1 MFEKEVEKVIEQY
14 ISNSWYASTY
24 RTESIQ
30 EDISK
35 RVYHALPFSEEIVD
49 NLVKYPSLY
58 KELSDIVKQEFPLL
72 HSCITFMR
80 NERINTY
87 SFRSILTDK
96 NHRNEFSKAANALKL
111 RVVQEELKPYANRLF
126 NELPSLESRAND
138 LFEKE
143 NQ

>member
-1 MFEKEVEKVIEQY
+1 MFEKEVREVIEQY

-35 RVYHALPFSEEIVD
+35 RVYHALPVSEEIVD
-49 NLVKYPSLY
+49 NLVKYPNLY
-58 KELSDIVKQEFPLL
+58 KELSDIVKQELPLL

-80 NERINTY
+80 NERMSAY

-96 NHRNEFSKAANALKL
+96 NHRNEFSKAADALKL
-111 RVVQEELKPYANRLF
+111 RAVQEELKPYANRLF
-126 NELPSLESRAND
+126 VELPSLESRAND

-143 NQ
+143 N

>member
-1 MFEKEVEKVIEQY
+1 MFEKEVEKVIEKY
-14 ISNSWYASTY
+14 IANSWYASTY

-96 NHRNEFSKAANALKL
+96 NHRNEFSKTADALKL

-126 NELPSLESRAND
+126 VELPSLESRANN

-143 NQ
+143 N

>member
-35 RVYHALPFSEEIVD
+35 RVYHALPVSEEIVD
-49 NLVKYPSLY
+49 NLVKYPNLY
-58 KELSDIVKQEFPLL
+58 KELSDIVKQELPLL

-80 NERINTY
+80 NEQINAY

-96 NHRNEFSKAANALKL
+96 NHRNEFSKAADALKL
-111 RVVQEELKPYANRLF
+111 RAVQEELKPYANRLF
-126 NELPSLESRAND
+126 VELPSLESRAND

-143 NQ
+143 N

>member
-1 MFEKEVEKVIEQY
+1 MFEKEVEKVIEKY
-14 ISNSWYASTY
+14 IANSWYASTY

-35 RVYHALPFSEEIVD
+35 RVYHALPVSEEIVD
-49 NLVKYPSLY
+49 NLVKYPNLY

-80 NERINTY
+80 NERMSAY

-96 NHRNEFSKAANALKL
+96 NHRNEYFNEIDNL
-111 RVVQEELKPYANRLF
+111 RVLGNIYENRELL
-126 NELPSLESRAND
+126 D
-138 LFEKE
+138 D
-143 NQ
+143 

>member
-1 MFEKEVEKVIEQY
+1 MFEKEVREVIEKY
-14 ISNSWYASTY
+14 IANSWYASTY

-35 RVYHALPFSEEIVD
+35 RVYHALPVSEEIVD
-49 NLVKYPSLY
+49 NLVKYPNLY

-80 NERINTY
+80 NEKINTY

-96 NHRNEFSKAANALKL
+96 NHRNEFSKAADALKL

-126 NELPSLESRAND
+126 VELPSLESRAND

-143 NQ
+143 N

>member
-35 RVYHALPFSEEIVD
+35 RVYHALPVSEEIVD
-49 NLVKYPSLY
+49 NLVKYPNLY
-58 KELSDIVKQEFPLL
+58 KELSDIVKQELPLL

-80 NERINTY
+80 NERMSAY

-96 NHRNEFSKAANALKL
+96 NHRNEFSKAADALKL
-111 RVVQEELKPYANRLF
+111 RAVQEELKPYANRLF
-126 NELPSLESRAND
+126 VELPSLESRAND

-143 NQ
+143 N

>member
-1 MFEKEVEKVIEQY
+1 MFEKEVREVIEQY

-35 RVYHALPFSEEIVD
+35 RVYHALPVSEEIVD
-49 NLVKYPSLY
+49 NLVKYPNLY
-58 KELSDIVKQEFPLL
+58 KELSDIVKQELPLL

-80 NERINTY
+80 NERISAY

-96 NHRNEFSKAANALKL
+96 NHRNEFSKAADALKL
-111 RVVQEELKPYANRLF
+111 RAVQEELKPYANRLF
-126 NELPSLESRAND
+126 VELPSLESRAND

-143 NQ
+143 N

>member
-1 MFEKEVEKVIEQY
+1 MFEKEVEKVIEKY
-14 ISNSWYASTY
+14 IANSWYASTY

-49 NLVKYPSLY
+49 NLVKYPALY

-80 NERINTY
+80 NEKINTY

-96 NHRNEFSKAANALKL
+96 NHRNEFSKAADALKL

-126 NELPSLESRAND
+126 NELPLLESKAND

-143 NQ
+143 N

>member
-1 MFEKEVEKVIEQY
+1 MFEKEVEKVIEKY
-14 ISNSWYASTY
+14 IANSWYASTY

-87 SFRSILTDK
+87 GFRSILTDK
-96 NHRNEFSKAANALKL
+96 NHRNEFSKTADALKL

-126 NELPSLESRAND
+126 VELPSLESRAND

>member
-1 MFEKEVEKVIEQY
+1 MFEKEVEKVIEKY
-14 ISNSWYASTY
+14 IANSWYASTY

-35 RVYHALPFSEEIVD
+35 RVYHALPVSEEIVD
-49 NLVKYPSLY
+49 NLVKYPNLY
-58 KELSDIVKQEFPLL
+58 KELSDIVKQELPLL

-80 NERINTY
+80 NERMSAY

-96 NHRNEFSKAANALKL
+96 NHRNEFSKAADALKL

-126 NELPSLESRAND
+126 VELPSLESRAND

-143 NQ
+143 N